1 MQGNITTHNRFYLR
15 LPIYTY
21 LFTIHPFIT
30 MFNIS
35 QYISQYI
42 TISQDS
48 FYNINANQD
57 LEWNDILNYYYSVTI
72 YITVSTLYLYGIYYI
87 SCYSNGYYRSIFDIG
102 DGDDDE
108 EEENTNDT
116 NDNTDTKKDI
126 AYQVKWFEEF
136 DEMSDDEQQE
146 GEELTE
152 EFVNNLSL
160 NTITETTP
168 RGDVLMYYSSKLG
181 SFVYHSHTKEI
192 PYSYL
197 ETVARKYVIEYNC
210 KKLYIDIRKEY
221 EKGVKKYKEIKAKE
235 EEKSDADDTKEK
247 ENKKKQ
253 LFANFKT
260 YNRKGEVHNKQ
271 KDKIYI
277 LKEQANRYSYRG
289 KIEEYSEAKVESCLD
304 KKVLES
310 MGDKRSEEEKRVND
324 IDFATFKKMKMNT
337 N

>member
-1 MQGNITTHNRFYLR
+1 
-15 LPIYTY
+15 
-21 LFTIHPFIT
+21 

-72 YITVSTLYLYGIYYI
+72 YVIVSSLYLYGIYYI

-102 DGDDDE
+102 DEDEDDA
-108 EEENTNDT
+108 DT
-116 NDNTDTKKDI
+116 NDDTDTKKDI
-126 AYQVKWFEEF
+126 AYQMKWFEEF
-136 DEMSDDEQQE
+136 DEMDETGDTGDDEQQE

-152 EFVNNLSL
+152 EFVNKLSL

-235 EEKSDADDTKEK
+235 EEEKNAADGGVDDTK

-253 LFANFKT
+253 IFANFKT

-324 IDFATFKKMKMNT
+324 IDFASFKKMNMNT

>member
-1 MQGNITTHNRFYLR
+1 
-15 LPIYTY
+15 
-21 LFTIHPFIT
+21 
-30 MFNIS
+30 MFN
-35 QYISQYI
+35 ISQYI

-48 FYNINANQD
+48 FYNITANQD

-72 YITVSTLYLYGIYYI
+72 YVIVSSLYLYGIYYI

-102 DGDDDE
+102 DGDDDDD
-108 EEENTNDT
+108 DT
-116 NDNTDTKKDI
+116 NDDTDTKKEI

-136 DEMSDDEQQE
+136 DEMSDTGDTGDDEQQE

-181 SFVYHSHTKEI
+181 TFVYHSHTKEI
-192 PYSYL
+192 PYNYL

-235 EEKSDADDTKEK
+235 EEEKNAADDTK

-253 LFANFKT
+253 IFANLKT

-277 LKEQANRYSYRG
+277 LREQSNRYSYRG
-289 KIEEYSEAKVESCLD
+289 KIEEYNQKNIESCLD
-304 KKVLES
+304 KKVI
-310 MGDKRSEEEKRVND
+310 EEIANRNTEDRKLKD
-324 IDFATFKKMKMNT
+324 IDFASFKKMYMK
-337 N
+337 

>member
-1 MQGNITTHNRFYLR
+1 
-15 LPIYTY
+15 
-21 LFTIHPFIT
+21 

-35 QYISQYI
+35 QYV

-48 FYNINANQD
+48 FYNVNANQD
-57 LEWNDILNYYYSVTI
+57 LEWDDILNYYYNLSI
-72 YITVSTLYLYGIYYI
+72 FIFVSTIYLYGIYYV
-87 SCYSNGYYRSIFDIG
+87 SCCSNRYYRNLYDFRDE
-102 DGDDDE
+102 DEDDTDTDTDT
-108 EEENTNDT
+108 NTNDT
-116 NDNTDTKKDI
+116 KKEI
-126 AYQVKWFEEF
+126 AYQMKWFEEF
-136 DEMSDDEQQE
+136 DEMGDTGDTGDTGDDEQQE

-181 SFVYHSHTKEI
+181 TFVYHSHTKEI
-192 PYSYL
+192 PYNYL

-221 EKGVKKYKEIKAKE
+221 EKGVQKYKEIKAKE
-235 EEKSDADDTKEK
+235 EKNAADGGMDDTK

-253 LFANFKT
+253 IFANFKT

-324 IDFATFKKMKMNT
+324 IDFASFKKMNMNT

>member
-1 MQGNITTHNRFYLR
+1 
-15 LPIYTY
+15 
-21 LFTIHPFIT
+21 

-48 FYNINANQD
+48 FYNLNANQD

-102 DGDDDE
+102 DEDE
-108 EEENTNDT
+108 DEDEDDT
-116 NDNTDTKKDI
+116 NDDTDTDI

-221 EKGVKKYKEIKAKE
+221 EKGVQKYKEIKAKE
-235 EEKSDADDTKEK
+235 EEEKNAADDTK

-253 LFANFKT
+253 IFANFKT

-324 IDFATFKKMKMNT
+324 IDFASFKKMNMNT

>member
-1 MQGNITTHNRFYLR
+1 
-15 LPIYTY
+15 
-21 LFTIHPFIT
+21 

-35 QYISQYI
+35 QYV
-42 TISQDS
+42 TISQHS
-48 FYNINANQD
+48 FYNVNANQD
-57 LEWNDILNYYYSVTI
+57 LEWDDILNYYYSLTI
-72 YITVSTLYLYGIYYI
+72 YVIVSTLYLYGIYYN

-102 DGDDDE
+102 DGDEDEDEQDDTD
-108 EEENTNDT
+108 TNDT
-116 NDNTDTKKDI
+116 KKEI
-126 AYQVKWFEEF
+126 AYQMKWFEEF
-136 DEMSDDEQQE
+136 DETGEEGDEGDDEQQE

-181 SFVYHSHTKEI
+181 TFVYHSHTKEI
-192 PYSYL
+192 PYNYL

-221 EKGVKKYKEIKAKE
+221 EKGVQKYKEIKAKE
-235 EEKSDADDTKEK
+235 EEEKNAADGGVDETK

-253 LFANFKT
+253 IFANFKT

-324 IDFATFKKMKMNT
+324 IDFASFKKMNMNT

>member
-1 MQGNITTHNRFYLR
+1 
-15 LPIYTY
+15 
-21 LFTIHPFIT
+21 

-35 QYISQYI
+35 QYV
-42 TISQDS
+42 TISQHS
-48 FYNINANQD
+48 FYNVNANQD
-57 LEWNDILNYYYSVTI
+57 LEWDDILNYYYNLSI
-72 YITVSTLYLYGIYYI
+72 FIFVSTIYLYGIYYV
-87 SCYSNGYYRSIFDIG
+87 SCCSNRYYRNLYDFRDE
-102 DGDDDE
+102 DEDDTD
-108 EEENTNDT
+108 TDTDT
-116 NDNTDTKKDI
+116 NDNTDTKKEI
-126 AYQVKWFEEF
+126 AYQMKWFEEF
-136 DEMSDDEQQE
+136 DEMGDTGDTGDDEQQE

-181 SFVYHSHTKEI
+181 TFVYHSHTKEI
-192 PYSYL
+192 PYNYL

-221 EKGVKKYKEIKAKE
+221 EKGVQKYKEIKAKE
-235 EEKSDADDTKEK
+235 EEEKNAADGGVDDTK

-253 LFANFKT
+253 IFANFKT

-304 KKVLES
+304 KNGK
-310 MGDKRSEEEKRVND
+310 D
-324 IDFATFKKMKMNT
+324 IDFASFKKMNMN
-337 N
+337 

>member
-1 MQGNITTHNRFYLR
+1 
-15 LPIYTY
+15 
-21 LFTIHPFIT
+21 

-35 QYISQYI
+35 QYV

-48 FYNINANQD
+48 FYNVNANQD
-57 LEWNDILNYYYSVTI
+57 LEWDDILNYYYNLSI
-72 YITVSTLYLYGIYYI
+72 FIFVSTIYLYGIYYV
-87 SCYSNGYYRSIFDIG
+87 SCCSNRYYRNLYDFRDE
-102 DGDDDE
+102 DEDDTD
-108 EEENTNDT
+108 TDT
-116 NDNTDTKKDI
+116 NDNTNDTKKEI
-126 AYQVKWFEEF
+126 AYQMKWFEEF
-136 DEMSDDEQQE
+136 DEMSDTGDTGDDEQQE

-181 SFVYHSHTKEI
+181 TFVYHSHTKEI
-192 PYSYL
+192 PYNYL

-221 EKGVKKYKEIKAKE
+221 EKGVQKYKEIKAKE
-235 EEKSDADDTKEK
+235 EKNAADDTK

-253 LFANFKT
+253 IFANFKT

-324 IDFATFKKMKMNT
+324 IDFASFKKMNMNT

>member
-1 MQGNITTHNRFYLR
+1 
-15 LPIYTY
+15 
-21 LFTIHPFIT
+21 

-35 QYISQYI
+35 QYV

-57 LEWNDILNYYYSVTI
+57 LEWDDILNYYYNLSI
-72 YITVSTLYLYGIYYI
+72 FIFVSTIYLYGIYYV
-87 SCYSNGYYRSIFDIG
+87 SCCSSRYYRNLYDFRDE
-102 DGDDDE
+102 DEDD
-108 EEENTNDT
+108 TDT
-116 NDNTDTKKDI
+116 DTDTDTKKEI
-126 AYQVKWFEEF
+126 AYQMKWFEEF
-136 DEMSDDEQQE
+136 DEMGDTGDTGDDEQQE

-181 SFVYHSHTKEI
+181 TFVYHSHTKEI
-192 PYSYL
+192 PYNYL

-221 EKGVKKYKEIKAKE
+221 EKGVQKYKEIKAKE
-235 EEKSDADDTKEK
+235 EEEKNAADGGVDDTK

-253 LFANFKT
+253 IFANFKT

-310 MGDKRSEEEKRVND
+310 MGDKRSEEEKRVNV
-324 IDFATFKKMKMNT
+324 IDFASFKKMNMNT

>member
-1 MQGNITTHNRFYLR
+1 
-15 LPIYTY
+15 
-21 LFTIHPFIT
+21 

-102 DGDDDE
+102 DGDDDDDE
-108 EEENTNDT
+108 EEENTNDTNDT

>member
-1 MQGNITTHNRFYLR
+1 M
-15 LPIYTY
+15 
-21 LFTIHPFIT
+21 
-30 MFNIS
+30 
-35 QYISQYI
+35 
-42 TISQDS
+42 
-48 FYNINANQD
+48 
-57 LEWNDILNYYYSVTI
+57 
-72 YITVSTLYLYGIYYI
+72 
-87 SCYSNGYYRSIFDIG
+87 
-102 DGDDDE
+102 
-108 EEENTNDT
+108 
-116 NDNTDTKKDI
+116 
-126 AYQVKWFEEF
+126 KWFEEF
-136 DEMSDDEQQE
+136 DETCEEGEEGDEGDEGEEQE
-146 GEELTE
+146 QEEEELTE

-160 NTITETTP
+160 HTITETTP

-221 EKGVKKYKEIKAKE
+221 EKGVQKYKEIKAKE
-235 EEKSDADDTKEK
+235 EKNAADGGVDEAKEKEK

-253 LFANFKT
+253 IFANFKT

-304 KKVLES
+304 KKVLEG
-310 MGDKRSEEEKRVND
+310 MGDKRSEEEKRVKD
-324 IDFATFKKMKMNT
+324 IDFASFKKMNMNM

>member
-1 MQGNITTHNRFYLR
+1 
-15 LPIYTY
+15 
-21 LFTIHPFIT
+21 

-35 QYISQYI
+35 QYISQYV

-57 LEWNDILNYYYSVTI
+57 LEWNDILNYYYSLTI
-72 YITVSTLYLYGIYYI
+72 YVIVSSLYLYGIYYV
-87 SCYSNGYYRSIFDIG
+87 SCCSNRYYRNLYDFRDE
-102 DGDDDE
+102 DEDD
-108 EEENTNDT
+108 TDT
-116 NDNTDTKKDI
+116 NDDTDTKKDI

-136 DEMSDDEQQE
+136 DEMSDTGDDEQE

-192 PYSYL
+192 PYNYL

-235 EEKSDADDTKEK
+235 EEEKNAADGGVDDTK

-253 LFANFKT
+253 IFANFKT

-324 IDFATFKKMKMNT
+324 IDFASFKKMNMDRN
-337 N
+337 

>member
-1 MQGNITTHNRFYLR
+1 
-15 LPIYTY
+15 
-21 LFTIHPFIT
+21 

-35 QYISQYI
+35 QYV
-42 TISQDS
+42 TISQHS
-48 FYNINANQD
+48 FYNVNANQD
-57 LEWNDILNYYYSVTI
+57 LEWDDILNYYYNLSI
-72 YITVSTLYLYGIYYI
+72 FIFVSTIYLYGIYYV
-87 SCYSNGYYRSIFDIG
+87 SCCSNRYYRNLYDFRDE
-102 DGDDDE
+102 DEDD
-108 EEENTNDT
+108 TDT
-116 NDNTDTKKDI
+116 NDNTDTKKEI
-126 AYQVKWFEEF
+126 AYQMKWFEEF
-136 DEMSDDEQQE
+136 DEMGDTGDTGDDEQQEGEQQE

-181 SFVYHSHTKEI
+181 TFVYHSHTKEI
-192 PYSYL
+192 PYNYL

-235 EEKSDADDTKEK
+235 EEEKNAADDTK

-253 LFANFKT
+253 IFANFKT

-324 IDFATFKKMKMNT
+324 IDFASFKKMNMNT